1 MAIAGIMEAS
11 PASLQDL
18 VANSPFGKAPA
29 ASAASGT
36 AADAPLEFRG
46 VFSDAGESFFSLYDV
61 ASRRAT
67 WVGLKESGNPF
78 VVLAYDE
85 AKGVIE
91 VEYQGQVRSIGLK
104 QAKVTAL
111 PVAPLPSVP
120 ASPAQGNAVVVP
132 PAVSTAPPADDTAR
146 LVQIAE
152 EIRRRRAL
160 RVQAMQQAASNANT
174 AQPPRPATP

>member
-1 MAIAGIMEAS
+1 M
-11 PASLQDL
+11 D
-18 VANSPFGKAPA
+18 V
-29 ASAASGT
+29 
-36 AADAPLEFRG
+36 PLEFRG
-46 VFSDAGESFFSLYDV
+46 VFSDAGESFFSLYDA

-67 WVGLKESGNPF
+67 WVGLKEPGNPF

-91 VEYQGQVRSIGLK
+91 VEFQGQVRSIGLK

-111 PVAPLPSVP
+111 PAAPMPSGP
-120 ASPAQGNAVVVP
+120 ASPPQGNAVVVT
-132 PAVSTAPPADDTAR
+132 PALTPVPPADETAR

-152 EIRRRRAL
+152 EIRRRRAM